1 MIIAI
6 IQARMGSTRL
16 PGKVLM
22 EVNDRPLL
30 AYQLDRILKSRKL
43 DKVVVATS
51 DLEKD
56 DAIEHFC
63 KEYGV
68 DCYRGSENDV
78 MTRYHDCAK
87 LYNYNTVVRMTA
99 DCPLIDP
106 DIIDKVV
113 QRFED
118 DDVDYCAN
126 TVPPETSKFP
136 DGSDIE
142 VFSMQALERANVEV
156 QDEHR
161 REHVTFQFWQD
172 QNYTSSQYT
181 QDKDWSKYRVTIDYP
196 EDFEVVNYI
205 FDELKSKRIFGSLN
219 EIINIIDHNQ
229 KIRDKNS
236 KYYFGIGWDNDPVNN
251 SV

>member
-6 IQARMGSTRL
+6 IQARMGSARL

-30 AYQLDRILKSRKL
+30 AYQLDRISKSKKL
-43 DKVVVATS
+43 ERVVVATS
-51 DLEKD
+51 VLEKD
-56 DAIEHFC
+56 HAIESFC
-63 KEYGV
+63 KDYGV

-78 MTRYHDCAK
+78 MGRYYECAK
-87 LYNYNTVVRMTA
+87 QYNPNTVVRMTA

-106 DIIDKVV
+106 EIIDKVV
-113 QRFED
+113 QKFED
-118 DDVDYCAN
+118 DDVDYCGN

-142 VFSMQALERANVEV
+142 VFSLKALEKANLEV
-156 QDEHR
+156 QGAHR

-181 QDKDWSKYRVTIDYP
+181 QEKNWSKYRITVDYS
-196 EDFEVVNYI
+196 EDFEVVKYVLG
-205 FDELKSKRIFGSLN
+205 ELKIKNIFGSLG
-219 EIINIIDHNQ
+219 EIINIIEDNQ
-229 KIRDKNS
+229 EIKERNS
-236 KYYFGIGWDNDPVNN
+236 QYYVGQGWKR
-251 SV
+251 

>member
-1 MIIAI
+1 MIIAV

-43 DKVVVATS
+43 DIVVVATS

-63 KEYGV
+63 KDYGV

-78 MTRYHDCAK
+78 MSRYYDCAK

-106 DIIDKVV
+106 EIIDAVV
-113 QRFED
+113 QKFED
-118 DDVDYCAN
+118 DNVDYCGN

-136 DGSDIE
+136 DGADVE
-142 VFSMQALERANVEV
+142 VFNMNALEKANAEITG
-156 QDEHR
+156 EHL

-181 QDKDWSKYRVTIDYP
+181 QDKDWSNYRITVD
-196 EDFEVVNYI
+196 
-205 FDELKSKRIFGSLN
+205 
-219 EIINIIDHNQ
+219 
-229 KIRDKNS
+229 
-236 KYYFGIGWDNDPVNN
+236 
-251 SV
+251 

>member
-22 EVNDRPLL
+22 EVNDKPLL
-30 AYQLDRILKSRKL
+30 AYQLDRISKSKKL
-43 DKVVVATS
+43 DKVVIATS
-51 DLEKD
+51 ILEKD
-56 DAIEHFC
+56 DVIESFC
-63 KEYGV
+63 KDYRV
-68 DCYRGSENDV
+68 DCYRGSEKDV
-78 MTRYHDCAK
+78 MSRYYDCAK
-87 LYNYNTVVRMTA
+87 LYNPNVVVRITA

-106 DIIDKVV
+106 DIIDNVV

-118 DDVDYCAN
+118 DNVDYCAN

-142 VFSMQALERANVEV
+142 VFSMQALERANAEI
-156 QDEHR
+156 QDDHR

-172 QNYTSSQYT
+172 QDYESSQYT
-181 QDKDWSKYRVTIDYP
+181 QEKNWSNYRITVDYP

-205 FDELKSKRIFGSLN
+205 FDELKTERIFGSLN
-219 EIINIIDHNQ
+219 EIIDIINNN
-229 KIRDKNS
+229 KEIKEKNS
-236 KYYFGIGWDNDPVNN
+236 QYFFGQGWKDK
-251 SV
+251 